1 MCAQYVCNIKTY
13 ISKYFVYIR
22 CIILICNYDYFNI
35 YQCDWPRAFC
45 MLTSGVACN
54 DGVVVCMQVCFNSSK
69 KSVVHAC
76 VCLCSQRVE
85 NVLTA
90 GPPRLL
96 CGGGMA
102 PVTICVTPADCTTR

>member
-1 MCAQYVCNIKTY
+1 MCVQYVSNIKTY
-13 ISKYFVYIR
+13 ISKYFVYIM

-35 YQCDWPRAFC
+35 CDWPRAFC